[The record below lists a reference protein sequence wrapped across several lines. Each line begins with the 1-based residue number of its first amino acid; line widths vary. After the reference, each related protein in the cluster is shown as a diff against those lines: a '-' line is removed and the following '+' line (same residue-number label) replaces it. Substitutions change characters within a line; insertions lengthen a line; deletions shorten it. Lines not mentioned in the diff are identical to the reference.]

1 MADFTKTLI
10 MKNFRDG
17 HEDVGRMRRTIV
29 ALFLCAVAGLSVGCV
44 SSRAGKQLEA
54 AAVEKRIRAHEDS
67 IDGLIK
73 TFHLVAQSND
83 RLLRNEE
90 NAEEAR
96 QHAAR
101 ARQKILPDKK
111 YTKHLRRL
119 DDLLKQRRKALEAE
133 AKVLNALAFAYRGS
147 PMSSEEEVIG
157 KKVKP

>member
-1 MADFTKTLI
+1 MADFTKILI

-17 HEDVGRMRRTIV
+17 HEDVGTMRRTIV

-54 AAVEKRIRAHEDS
+54 AAIEKRIRAHEDS
-67 IDGLIK
+67 IDGQIKMFQLI
-73 TFHLVAQSND
+73 AQRHD
-83 RLLRNEE
+83 RLLRNDE

-111 YTKHLRRL
+111 YAKHLRRL
-119 DDLLKQRRKALEAE
+119 DDLLKQRLEALEAE
-133 AKVLNALAFAYRGS
+133 ATVLNAWAFAYRGS
-147 PMSSEEEVIG
+147 PMLL
-157 KKVKP
+157 KKR